1 MNELQFTLAESLK
14 ALALLFLALLAT
26 KALEATPAAAGSGE
40 AARFRSIRT
49 AGYALTAALAI
60 WGARGLGIEVSAGI
74 HNFVAAEA
82 LDRQEP
88 SRAYTNALAAVE
100 LRPGVIAYWE
110 NLERSKIALR
120 QFAPALKDESAVTAL
135 SGGELDEADA
145 LLYAWCHYDVG
156 DYGRA
161 LAATEALIHKN
172 PHFAAPYV
180 LKGMVEIAEKYYDQA
195 EKTFLAVLQMFP
207 NDPQAVEG
215 LAHAYYLS
223 GNRVRAEEVLRQ
235 TEQYSFPPAARRRIE
250 ELKRLYAQ

>member
-40 AARFRSIRT
+40 AARFRLIWT

-74 HNFVAAEA
+74 HNFVAAAA
-82 LDRQEP
+82 LDQQQP
-88 SRAYTNALAAVE
+88 GRAYTNALAAVE
-100 LRPGVIAYWE
+100 LRPRVVAYWE
-110 NLERSKIALR
+110 NLERGKIALR
-120 QFAPALKDESAVTAL
+120 QFSSALQDESAVRAL

-156 DYGRA
+156 DYDRA

-172 PHFAAPYV
+172 PYFAAPYV
-180 LKGMVEIAEKYYDQA
+180 LKGMVEIAEKNYDQA

-207 NDPQAVEG
+207 NDAQAVEG

-223 GNRVRAEEVLRQ
+223 GTGVRAEEVLRQ
-235 TEQYSFPPAARRRIE
+235 SERYSFPPGARRRIE

>member
-14 ALALLFLALLAT
+14 ALALLFLALFAT
-26 KALEATPAAAGSGE
+26 KALEAMPRASDR
-40 AARFRSIRT
+40 AARYRLIRT

-60 WGARGLGIEVSAGI
+60 WCARGLGIEVSAGV
-74 HNFVAAEA
+74 HNFAAAAA
-82 LDRQEP
+82 LSRQEP
-88 SRAYTNALAAVE
+88 GRAYTNALRAVE
-100 LRPGVIAYWE
+100 LRPGVVAHWE
-110 NLERSKIALR
+110 NLERSKITLR
-120 QFAPALKDESAVTAL
+120 QFASALRDESALTAA

-156 DYGRA
+156 DYDRA
-161 LAATEALIHKN
+161 LAGTEALIHKN
-172 PHFAAPYV
+172 PYFAAPYV
-180 LKGMVEIAEKYYDQA
+180 LKGMVRIAEKDFDQA

-207 NDPQAVEG
+207 DDPQAVEG